1 MDQLRSMRAFV
12 EVARSGSFARA
23 ATRLGRST
31 SSVSRQVMDL
41 ETWLGAPVF
50 RRTTR
55 RLTLTD
61 AGGMFLP
68 RCAGVVEAADGIERD
83 AAAMAETPQGALHV
97 ASAPF
102 LARHRMV
109 PHLPEFAE
117 RFPAVRLRLHLD
129 DHPVDLVGEG
139 MDLAIRVGTLEDSAL
154 VTRRIGQTRLLL
166 TASPAFLKEQGTP
179 TSVGEISSYPCLV
192 DTVPSHGNRWPL
204 ASGLPVDGPV
214 TANDGEIIRDLTLA
228 GLGIS
233 FLPDFFVEDDVRA
246 GRLVGLFEEE
256 IDHVI
261 GIHVIYPPRRQ
272 ITAAAR
278 TFAGFLAERL
288 SAPKNKTAPP

>member
-23 ATRLGRST
+23 AARLGRST
-31 SSVSRQVMDL
+31 SSISRQVMDL
-41 ETWLGAPVF
+41 ESWLGSPVF

-61 AGGMFLP
+61 AGEMFLS
-68 RCAGVVEAADGIERD
+68 RCVGVVEAADAIERD
-83 AAAMAETPQGALHV
+83 AAAMAETPQGVLHV

-102 LARHRMV
+102 LARHRIV
-109 PHLPEFAE
+109 PHVRDFFD
-117 RFPAVRLRLHLD
+117 RYPAVRLRLHLD
-129 DHPVDLVGEG
+129 DHPVDLVGDG

-154 VTRRIGQTRLLL
+154 VSRRIGHTRLLL
-166 TASPAFLKEQGTP
+166 TASPGFLKERGTP
-179 TSVGEISSYPCLV
+179 TAIEELPSFPCLV

-204 ASGLPVDGPV
+204 GAGLRVDGPV
-214 TANDGEIIRDLTLA
+214 TANNGEIVRDLTLA

-233 FLPDFFVEDDVRA
+233 FLPDFFVEDDLRA
-246 GRLVGLFEEE
+246 GRLVGLFEGE
-256 IDHVI
+256 IQRII

-272 ITAAAR
+272 ITPAAR
-278 TFAGFLAERL
+278 TLAGFLAERL
-288 SAPKNKTAPP
+288 SS